1 MSARIYAPSQAW
13 LPPADTVGG
22 SDLRRDVSL
31 RSVLGVLRRRKLAF
45 LLPFAVLVLGA
56 AAVAWILPDVYR
68 AKAVIGLVQ
77 GPDAEYQD
85 LHVPPE
91 VSIERQMNRVTD
103 MVHRRS
109 LLEKVGAELKLFAH
123 PEGKATEGELA
134 ALRSRIG
141 VHVESLRSL
150 ALEYEDNS
158 PDRARDVTAR
168 LAELLVATNQAE
180 REGRSRQSVGFVQ
193 EQIALLEKRIE
204 ERELEIERY
213 KSGAAGALPEQV
225 PALLEQ
231 LRSSE
236 TMLQETAGMVAELES
251 RRAALRAELRTL
263 GQQGSAKDPAS
274 ARADALRL
282 ELAQLRRRYTDRHP
296 EIVRVQAELDEL
308 QNAIAERRADSVT
321 AGELS
326 PARLRHLQLTGE
338 LQEIDA
344 RLARSAATRNALRGR
359 TGSLESRLAEAPK
372 HEMALATL
380 MRAYEAEK
388 NQYQKLLDKLNEA
401 QLSQRLESSMNG
413 ALEIA
418 EAPRVPTAPFAP
430 QRGRIVLLGLL
441 AGLGVGFAAA
451 FVREQLDT
459 SFQTVEDL
467 EVPTSQ
473 SVLAAIP
480 SLPAPARHASPGLR
494 QLPAREVTLLE
505 DPFGP
510 ASEQYRILAT
520 KLLARAGTPPRGAL
534 LITSSSAG
542 EGKTT
547 AAVNVSLALSK
558 MLAGESVLLVDAD
571 LGRPAVHRAFD
582 IQIGPGL
589 SELLADPDLDPNQ
602 FIRAQ
607 HGLYVL
613 PAGEYSPETRA
624 SLSSPLGQRVLT
636 RLRKR
641 FAYVVFDA
649 PPILAVAEGL
659 ILQQLVDS
667 VLLVVR
673 ARMTPRELVRR
684 SLASLDP
691 VRLAGIVMTDVQGQ
705 HDAYNYPYFN
715 VGSRSSALTASGSPR
730 PW

>member
-1 MSARIYAPSQAW
+1 
-13 LPPADTVGG
+13 LP
-22 SDLRRDVSL
+22 
-31 RSVLGVLRRRKLAF
+31 
-45 LLPFAVLVLGA
+45 
-56 AAVAWILPDVYR
+56 
-68 AKAVIGLVQ
+68 
-77 GPDAEYQD
+77 
-85 LHVPPE
+85 
-91 VSIERQMNRVTD
+91 
-103 MVHRRS
+103 
-109 LLEKVGAELKLFAH
+109 
-123 PEGKATEGELA
+123 
-134 ALRSRIG
+134 
-141 VHVESLRSL
+141 
-150 ALEYEDNS
+150 
-158 PDRARDVTAR
+158 
-168 LAELLVATNQAE
+168 
-180 REGRSRQSVGFVQ
+180 
-193 EQIALLEKRIE
+193 
-204 ERELEIERY
+204 
-213 KSGAAGALPEQV
+213 
-225 PALLEQ
+225 
-231 LRSSE
+231 
-236 TMLQETAGMVAELES
+236 
-251 RRAALRAELRTL
+251 
-263 GQQGSAKDPAS
+263 
-274 ARADALRL
+274 
-282 ELAQLRRRYTDRHP
+282 
-296 EIVRVQAELDEL
+296 
-308 QNAIAERRADSVT
+308 
-321 AGELS
+321 
-326 PARLRHLQLTGE
+326 HLQLTGE

-344 RLARSAATRNALRGR
+344 RLARSAATRNSLQGR

-401 QLSQRLESSMNG
+401 QLTQRLESSMNG

-418 EAPRVPTAPFAP
+418 EVPRVPTAPFAP

-459 SFQTVEDL
+459 SYQTVEDL

-480 SLPAPARHASPGLR
+480 SLPPPPRHSSAHQR
-494 QLPAREVTLLE
+494 RLPEREVTLLE

-520 KLLARAGTPPRGAL
+520 KLLARAGTPPHGAL

-624 SLSSPLGQRVLT
+624 TLSSPLGQRVLT

-691 VRLAGIVMTDVQGQ
+691 VRLAGIVMTDVQGP

-715 VGSRSSALTASGSPR
+715 VGSKGSALTASGSPR